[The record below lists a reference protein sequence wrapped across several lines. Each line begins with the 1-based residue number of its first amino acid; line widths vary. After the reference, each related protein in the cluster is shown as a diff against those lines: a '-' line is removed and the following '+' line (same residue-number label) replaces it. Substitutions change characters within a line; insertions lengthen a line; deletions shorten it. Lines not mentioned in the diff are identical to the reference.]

1 MTNGDPN
8 QVLMQLAWKRLWKP
22 GTPYYLPNAILH
34 GAQGNG
40 VTVDALGRLDIA
52 DTGQIPLVDSDT
64 WGKLSVDLQ
73 DATVAGLDTMA
84 DGGMTYTPASGAFRA
99 TISIAQAV
107 FAGNYAVSGSGITG
121 CAVESASS
129 LLKAMSPK
137 GDAMT
142 AAAEGVGD
150 DGELDVAR
158 NYRDQLV
165 TSSAGLDH
173 VASYYDNNETFN
185 EIVTGQNGPNAFT
198 MAWPNATPMGAGKNS
213 AYFAAQTSN
222 AAQNPLDPNATVGD
236 EDYRG
241 HSFYMQG
248 IMLKTLL
255 GYKKQAGDKYD
266 QAAQATLGFHGEVT
280 SPEAPQGAVT
290 VGTVMEAVGTTP
302 PPTYAATGGGA
313 PPEPDAVTGNGATP
327 SSEIAERAAA
337 LVEEDYPH
345 WEAEAAKERERMEA
359 ERAATATS
367 ISGQFID
374 QFTVPAATISGTI
387 EVVGVSPNTS
397 LQATLTGLDAQIP
410 KISVT
415 LSGSGGM
422 LDAAQN
428 AIANASWFQDIL
440 TKKVHDRLN
449 QQDILGWLTAR
460 VNQSITQA
468 LGSFG

>member
-8 QVLMQLAWKRLWKP
+8 QVLMQLAWKRLWQP

-34 GAQGNG
+34 GAQGDG
-40 VTVDALGRLDIA
+40 VTVDALGRLEIA
-52 DTGQIPLVDSDT
+52 DTGPIPLVNSDT
-64 WGKLSVDLQ
+64 WGTLSVDLQ
-73 DATVAGLDTMA
+73 NATVAGLDTMA
-84 DGGMTYTPASGAFRA
+84 DGGMTYTPSSGAFSA
-99 TISIAQAV
+99 TISIGQAT
-107 FAGNYAVSGSGITG
+107 FSGDYAVSGSGVTG

-150 DGELDVAR
+150 DGNLDLAR
-158 NYRDQLV
+158 SYRDQLV
-165 TSSAGLDH
+165 TSSDGLDH

-198 MAWPNATPMGAGKNS
+198 AAWPKAHPTGPGKTS

-236 EDYRG
+236 EDYRV
-241 HSFYMQG
+241 HSYYMQG
-248 IMLKTLL
+248 VMLKVLL
-255 GYKKQAGDKYD
+255 AYKQQPGDKYD
-266 QAAQATLGFHGEVT
+266 QAAQATLGFRTETT
-280 SPEAPQGAVT
+280 SPEVPQGAVT
-290 VGTVMEAVGTTP
+290 VGTVMNAMGTTP
-302 PPTYAATGGGA
+302 SGTDGGPEDFPPAREPSGDGGA
-313 PPEPDAVTGNGATP
+313 S
-327 SSEIAERAAA
+327 SSELAERAAA
-337 LVEEDYPH
+337 LVEEDYPQ
-345 WEAEAAKERERMEA
+345 WEAEAAKTRAQMEA
-359 ERAATATS
+359 ELAASATS

-374 QFTVPAATISGTI
+374 RFTVPAATLSGTI

-410 KISVT
+410 RISVT
-415 LSGSGGM
+415 LIGSGAL
-422 LDAAQN
+422 LDAVQN

-449 QQDILGWLTAR
+449 QPDILSWLTDR
-460 VNQSITQA
+460 VNQSITEA